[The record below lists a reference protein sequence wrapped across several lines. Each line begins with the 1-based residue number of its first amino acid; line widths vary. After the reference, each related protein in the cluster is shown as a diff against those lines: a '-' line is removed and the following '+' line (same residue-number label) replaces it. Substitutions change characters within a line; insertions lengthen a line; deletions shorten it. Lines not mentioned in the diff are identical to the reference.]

1 MHRPSIQRQRCR
13 WLEAAMSRSKVTVS
27 LTNDRMHKVSHVA
40 ERTNLSTREIRRQI
54 AEGNLIVHRFGRAI
68 RISEADLQ
76 RFIAARRQ
84 SRRKIDV
91 RG

>member
-1 MHRPSIQRQRCR
+1 MHRTGIQRQRCG
-13 WLEAAMSRSKVTVS
+13 WMEAAMSRGKVTVP
-27 LTNDRMHKVSHVA
+27 LTKDQMHKVSHIA

-68 RISEADLQ
+68 RISEADFQ

-84 SRRKIDV
+84 PRRDD
-91 RG
+91 

>member
-1 MHRPSIQRQRCR
+1 MHRTSLQRQHCG
-13 WLEAAMSRSKVTVS
+13 WLEAAMSRGKVVVPPTS
-27 LTNDRMHKVSHVA
+27 DRMHKVSHIA

-54 AEGNLIVHRFGRAI
+54 AEGNLTVHRFGRAI
-68 RISEADLQ
+68 RVSEADFQ

-84 SRRKIDV
+84 PRRKIDV